1 MRAWNDDRVQRVIGT
16 LLRWGVIL
24 AAATV
29 LSGGVMYL
37 GSCGYAVPDYG
48 TFRGEPPE
56 LRVVSGI
63 VREAVSLNPLGLIQ
77 FGLLMLIAT
86 PLARV
91 AFSVAAFA
99 LQRDRTYVVV
109 TLFVLAVVL
118 SGLAKENSNTVV
130 PPERFRPVCVTSD
143 ASSRLFRP

>member
-1 MRAWNDDRVQRVIGT
+1 MRAWSDDRVQWVIGT

-24 AAATV
+24 AAAMV
-29 LSGGVMYL
+29 LAGGAMYF
-37 GSCGYAVPDYG
+37 GSCGSTIPDYKV
-48 TFRGEPPE
+48 FRGEPPE

-63 VREAVSLNPLGLIQ
+63 VREAVSLNPLGVIQ
-77 FGLLMLIAT
+77 FGLLLLIAT

-118 SGLAKENSNTVV
+118 LGLMREGSNTVV
-130 PPERFRPVCVTSD
+130 PPERFRPMCVTSD
-143 ASSRLFRP
+143 VSSRSFHP